1 MYALEISTS
10 EYAGIGIV
18 SLLGEIDANT
28 APVLE
33 LELLPIARKYNRI
46 VLDLSAVKSVSS
58 VGLRKILMLYRMIK
72 VHDGQ
77 ILIAGMNDDL
87 RSIMWAA
94 GFLNYFI
101 VAESVQMGL
110 AAFE

>member
-1 MYALEISTS
+1 MYTLEISTN
-10 EYAGIGIV
+10 EHAGIGVV
-18 SLLGEIDANT
+18 SLVGEIDANT
-28 APVLE
+28 APILE
-33 LELLPIARKYNRI
+33 MELLPIARRYDRI
-46 VLDLSAVKSVSS
+46 ILDLSAVKAVSS
-58 VGLRKILMLYRMIK
+58 LGLRKILMLYRTIK

-77 ILIAGMNDDL
+77 ILIAGMNGSL

-101 VAESVQMGL
+101 VAESLEMGL

>member
-1 MYALEISTS
+1 MYTLEISTN
-10 EYAGIGIV
+10 EHAGIGVV
-18 SLLGEIDANT
+18 SLVGEIDANT
-28 APVLE
+28 APILE
-33 LELLPIARKYNRI
+33 MELLPIARRFSRI
-46 VLDLSAVKSVSS
+46 ILDLSAVKAVSS
-58 VGLRKILMLYRMIK
+58 LGLRKILMLYRTIK

-77 ILIAGMNDDL
+77 ILIAGMNESL

-101 VAESVQMGL
+101 VAESLEMGL